1 MFFNVDDPDI
11 IKNDFVQKKKK
22 KIHYNFK
29 ILKITLCYPTRNF

>member
-22 KIHYNFK
+22 KFTT
-29 ILKITLCYPTRNF
+29 ILKF